1 MRLSTK
7 SRRIIGLGFVAIV
20 AGILLALA
28 LAWRPEIPKV
38 TPPAP
43 ASFPQALIVKGAT
56 LARLGDCAVCHTAEG
71 GRVFAGARP
80 LATPFGTLFSN
91 NITPDPETGIGSWS
105 EAAFRR
111 AMKEGVSRNGAHL
124 YPALPYEHFTHVSD
138 DDLAALYAFF
148 MTRRPVRQAAPANRL
163 IFPLGFRPLLAGW
176 KLLFLHEGPTAIE
189 PAKSPEWNRGAYLVE
204 GLGHCGGCHSPR
216 NLAGGEERRRA
227 YAGGL
232 AEGWRAPALNESNPA
247 ARRWTV
253 AALEQ
258 YLRTGISPD
267 HSAAAGPM
275 GPVVESLSQVPPA
288 DVHAIAVY
296 VASLMGNGGG
306 PVSPQALDQ
315 PERAAKLFP
324 RGSQLF
330 AGACMGCHARG
341 APMLT
346 QGRPALGLASSLRD
360 DDPTSA
366 VQAVLAG
373 IQPPVVRR
381 GPMMPSFVNGLN
393 DEQIAQVLGYAR
405 ARFTDRAPWPD
416 LAPKISKLR
425 KEGVQP

>member
-1 MRLSTK
+1 MGLSTK
-7 SRRIIGLGFVAIV
+7 WRRIAGLGFVAIV
-20 AGILLALA
+20 AAILLALA

-38 TPPAP
+38 APPAP

-105 EAAFRR
+105 ETAFRR
-111 AMKEGVSRNGAHL
+111 AMKQGVSRSGSHL

-163 IFPLGFRPLLAGW
+163 IFPLEFRPLLAGW

-189 PAKSPEWNRGAYLVE
+189 PAKSPAWNRGAYLVE

-216 NLAGGEERRRA
+216 HLAGGEERGRA

-232 AEGWRAPALNESNPA
+232 AEGWRAPALDESNPA

-306 PVSPQALDQ
+306 PVSSQALDQ

-341 APMLT
+341 APMLA

-373 IQPPVVRR
+373 IQPPVARR

-393 DEQIAQVLGYAR
+393 DDQIAQVLGYAR